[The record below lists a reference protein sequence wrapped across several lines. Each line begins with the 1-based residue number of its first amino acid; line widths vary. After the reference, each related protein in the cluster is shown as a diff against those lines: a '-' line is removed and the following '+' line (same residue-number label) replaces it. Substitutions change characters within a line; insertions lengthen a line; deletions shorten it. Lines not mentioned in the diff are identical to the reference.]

1 MPVSQ
6 AISNLKIYVRR
17 LLIHQMAD
25 RETRVIDHALHQ
37 MDPALHQVDHAL
49 HSLDP
54 GLVPGVP
61 VLQLLVVL
69 AANLLSASKVG
80 LPTAQAITK
89 NKEAAAILD
98 LLPPRMPIQLIFVWT
113 QI

>member
-1 MPVSQ
+1 MLISQ
-6 AISNLKIYVRR
+6 AISNLEIYVPQ

-25 RETRVIDHALHQ
+25 RDTRVMDH
-37 MDPALHQVDHAL
+37 ALHQVDHAL
-49 HSLDP
+49 HPLDP

-69 AANLLSASKVG
+69 AANLRSTSKVG

-98 LLPPRMPIQLIFVWT
+98 LLLLSMPIQLMFV
-113 QI
+113 

>member
-1 MPVSQ
+1 MRISQ
-6 AISNLKIYVRR
+6 AISNLEIYVLW

-25 RETRVIDHALHQ
+25 LDTRVMDHTLHQ
-37 MDPALHQVDHAL
+37 MDHAL
-49 HSLDP
+49 NPLDH

-89 NKEAAAILD
+89 NKEATAILD
-98 LLPPRMPIQLIFVWT
+98 LLLP
-113 QI
+113 

>member
-1 MPVSQ
+1 MLISQ
-6 AISNLKIYVRR
+6 AISNLEIYVLR
-17 LLIHQMAD
+17 LLIHQMAAL
-25 RETRVIDHALHQ
+25 EIRVMDHVLHQTDHALH
-37 MDPALHQVDHAL
+37 L
-49 HSLDP
+49 LDP

-61 VLQLLVVL
+61 VIQLLVVL

-98 LLPPRMPIQLIFVWT
+98 LLLP
-113 QI
+113 

>member
-1 MPVSQ
+1 MLISQ
-6 AISNLKIYVRR
+6 AISNLEIYAPR
-17 LLIHQMAD
+17 LLTHQMTD
-25 RETRVIDHALHQ
+25 RDTRVMDHALHQ
-37 MDPALHQVDHAL
+37 MDHAL
-49 HSLDP
+49 HPLDP

-98 LLPPRMPIQLIFVWT
+98 LLHPRMPIQLMFVWT